1 LERIEVVVLINVFTV
16 GTAPRPFFEEMLL
29 IAKFEPGMCEI
40 VRTFAPADT

>member
-16 GTAPRPFFEEMLL
+16 GTASRPFFEEMLL